1 MLYVSSEL
9 SKITRDYARI
19 ENAAT
24 LSKSIQYY
32 KMAYG
37 VFPESGPSQDVAT
50 MLYEEQILFDV
61 MRDPLKISSTVKI
74 DDLINEINYTY
85 AKIMGSFNKDT
96 LNITYNRI
104 KIGILD
110 YFNLSYNDGQSFV
123 DSTANTFENYSIISN
138 NDSLIVTTNKSNY
151 PNDCVI
157 VYRADNSSNSYE
169 ISVCLESDF
178 FMNKKKWDGGN
189 DDLRYELGSD
199 LRLDTQII
207 VQENGKI
214 TSSENS
220 SIFK

>member
-96 LNITYNRI
+96 LNITYDRI

>member
-96 LNITYNRI
+96 LNITYDRI

-123 DSTANTFENYSIISN
+123 DSTANTFENYSLISN

>member
-32 KMAYG
+32 KMTYG
-37 VFPESGPSQDVAT
+37 IFPNSGSNQDVAT
-50 MLYEEQILFDV
+50 MLYDEQILFDV
-61 MRDPLKISSTVKI
+61 IRDPLKISSTVKI
-74 DDLINEINYTY
+74 DDLINEINYSY
-85 AKIMGSFNKDT
+85 AKIMRTINKDT
-96 LNITYNRI
+96 LKSTYERL
-104 KIGILD
+104 KIGVLD
-110 YFNLSYNDGQSFV
+110 YFNLSYNV
-123 DSTANTFENYSIISN
+123 DSSSVDSIANLYDKAFVNSN
-138 NDSLIVTTNKSNY
+138 NDSLIATTSRASY
-151 PNDCVI
+151 PIDCVF
-157 VYRADNSSNSYE
+157 VYKADNSSNSYE

-189 DDLRYELGSD
+189 DDLRYEVGSD
-199 LRLDTQII
+199 LRLDTQIT

>member
-37 VFPESGPSQDVAT
+37 VFPESGPNQDVAT
-50 MLYEEQILFDV
+50 MLYDEQILFDV

-96 LNITYNRI
+96 LNITYDRI

-123 DSTANTFENYSIISN
+123 DSAANTFANYSINSN

-169 ISVCLESDF
+169 ISLCLESDF

-199 LRLDTQII
+199 LRLDTQNI

>member
-1 MLYVSSEL
+1 MLYISSEL

-32 KMAYG
+32 KMTYG
-37 VFPESGPSQDVAT
+37 VFPKSGSNQDVAT
-50 MLYEEQILFDV
+50 MLYE
-61 MRDPLKISSTVKI
+61 
-74 DDLINEINYTY
+74 INYSY
-85 AKIMGSFNKDT
+85 AKIMSTINKDT
-96 LNITYNRI
+96 LKSTYERL
-104 KIGILD
+104 KIGVLD
-110 YFNLSYNDGQSFV
+110 YFNLSYNVNSSSADSIANLSDNVFV
-123 DSTANTFENYSIISN
+123 NSN
-138 NDSLIVTTNKSNY
+138 NDSLIVKTSSSNY
-151 PNDCVI
+151 PIDCVF
-157 VYRADNSSNSYE
+157 VYKADNSSNSYE

-189 DDLRYELGSD
+189 DDLRYEVGSD

>member
-1 MLYVSSEL
+1 MLYISSEL

-32 KMAYG
+32 KMTYG
-37 VFPESGPSQDVAT
+37 AFPKSGSIQDVAT
-50 MLYEEQILFDV
+50 MLYDEQILFDV
-61 MRDPLKISSTVKI
+61 MRDPLQISSTVKI
-74 DDLINEINYTY
+74 DDLINEINYSY
-85 AKIMGSFNKDT
+85 AKIMSTINKDT
-96 LNITYNRI
+96 LKSTYERL
-104 KIGILD
+104 KIGVLD
-110 YFNLSYNDGQSFV
+110 YFNLSYNVNSSSADSIANLSDNVFV
-123 DSTANTFENYSIISN
+123 NSN
-138 NDSLIVTTNKSNY
+138 NDSLIVKTSSSNY
-151 PNDCVI
+151 PIDCVF
-157 VYRADNSSNSYE
+157 VYKADNSSNSYE

-189 DDLRYELGSD
+189 DDLRYEVGSD

>member
-19 ENAAT
+19 ENVAT

-32 KMAYG
+32 KMTYG
-37 VFPESGPSQDVAT
+37 TFPKSGPDQDVAT
-50 MLYEEQILFDV
+50 MLYDEQILFDV
-61 MRDPLKISSTVKI
+61 MRDPLQISSTVKI
-74 DDLINEINYTY
+74 DDLINEINYSY
-85 AKIMGSFNKDT
+85 AKIMSTINKDT
-96 LNITYNRI
+96 LKSTYERL
-104 KIGILD
+104 KIGVLD
-110 YFNLSYNDGQSFV
+110 YFNLSYNVNSSSADSITNLSDNVFV
-123 DSTANTFENYSIISN
+123 NSN
-138 NDSLIVTTNKSNY
+138 NDSPIVKTSSSNY
-151 PNDCVI
+151 PIDCVF
-157 VYRADNSSNSYE
+157 VYKADNSSNSYE

-189 DDLRYELGSD
+189 DDLRYEVGSD